1 VSTSNQ
7 GEERACIQCGYC
19 FDICPVQ
26 IMPSLLVKASI
37 INNIEKMESM
47 HIHDCIECELC
58 TFICPAKIEIGQH
71 IKNGKDFIK
80 KEG

>member
-1 VSTSNQ
+1 
-7 GEERACIQCGYC
+7 
-19 FDICPVQ
+19 
-26 IMPSLLVKASI
+26 MPSLLVKASI